1 MIGAGM
7 DPEKTGGGLPPLMPD
22 LFEPLAEPGRYGLV
36 GSRCR
41 ACGCRCFPLDPHC
54 PKCQGGMDREVVGT
68 HGKVYSFTV
77 VCTKAPFGLPEPY
90 AVGYVDLAESSLRV
104 FGLLDPA
111 AIGSLEVGMPVEVTV
126 MPLGVDKEGRR
137 CLRPVFR
144 AWDGVHER
152 SIP

>member
-1 MIGAGM
+1 MSGAGV
-7 DPEKTGGGLPPLMPD
+7 DSAETGGGLPPLMPD

-41 ACGCRCFPLDPHC
+41 SCGHRCFPFTAHC
-54 PKCQGGMDREVVGT
+54 PACQGGMDREVVGT
-68 HGKVYSFTV
+68 HGKVYSYTV
-77 VCTKAPFGLPEPY
+77 VCVKAPFGLPEPY

-111 AIGSLEVGMPVEVTV
+111 AIGSLEVGMPVEVTA
-126 MPLGVDKEGRR
+126 MPLGVDKKGRR

-144 AWDGVHER
+144 AWTGVRER

>member
-1 MIGAGM
+1 MSGPGVDSA
-7 DPEKTGGGLPPLMPD
+7 KTDGGLPPLMPD
-22 LFEPLAEPGRYGLV
+22 LFESLAGPGRYGLV

-41 ACGCRCFPLDPHC
+41 VCGCRCFPFASHC
-54 PKCQGGMDREVVGT
+54 PKCQVGMDREVVGT
-68 HGKVYSFTV
+68 RGKIYSYTV
-77 VCTKAPFGLPEPY
+77 VRTKAPFGLPEPY
-90 AVGYVDLAESSLRV
+90 AVGYVDLVESSLRV

-111 AIGSLEVGMPVEVTV
+111 TIGSLEVGMPVEVTV

-144 AWDGVHER
+144 AWTGMRER

>member
-1 MIGAGM
+1 MSGPIM
-7 DPEKTGGGLPPLMPD
+7 DAEKAGGGLPPLMPD
-22 LFEPLAEPGRYGLV
+22 LYESLPGAGRYGLV

-41 ACGCRCFPLDPHC
+41 ACGCRRFPFDAHC
-54 PKCQGGMDREVVGT
+54 PECRGGMDREVVGT
-68 HGKVYSFTV
+68 RGTVYSYTV
-77 VCTKAPFGLPEPY
+77 VRTKAPFGLPQPY

-126 MPLGVDKEGRR
+126 MPLGVDGEGRR

-144 AWDGVHER
+144 RIGGKREG
-152 SIP
+152 SLP